1 MRIIDKN
8 MDFYDYLQNV
18 YIDKSIV
25 FDRTDSY
32 LLTKEIMC
40 DALKRRGDQRY
51 NFLLLQVCNTF
62 WLFLIEILEMTDWY
76 MPTKYSIELITNWKN
91 YHKDRKLIDLSVI
104 DFNLSVDHELRKGFF
119 GDYDKSKIMSKQEIL
134 IQAVNNGDFKVYK
147 CIDSHTVYYGSGA
160 GATKAA
166 KHLPLLKACGV
177 ADFIDP
183 LEIFLAFEEYF
194 SLEKSS
200 NERTESIG
208 LTDTEKIGNHGF
220 DKKKSF
226 RNIKN

>member
-8 MDFYDYLQNV
+8 TDFYDYLQNV

-40 DALKRRGDQRY
+40 DALKRRAVQQY
-51 NFLLLQVCNTF
+51 NFLLLQVCNAF
-62 WLFLIEILEMTDWY
+62 WLFLIEILEMTDWCV
-76 MPTKYSIELITNWKN
+76 PTRYSIELITSWKN

-119 GDYDKSKIMSKQEIL
+119 GDYDKSKIMGKQEIL

>member
-8 MDFYDYLQNV
+8 TDFYDYLQNV

-51 NFLLLQVCNTF
+51 NFLLIQVCNTF
-62 WLFLIEILEMTDWY
+62 WLFLIEILETTDWD
-76 MPTKYSIELITNWKN
+76 MPTRYNIELIISWKN

-119 GDYDKSKIMSKQEIL
+119 GDYDKSKIMGKQEIL